1 MRTKLRNE
9 ALSQAN
15 NKKKNIDEIDY
26 QRLARKMHK
35 GYFSKPK

>member
-15 NKKKNIDEIDY
+15 NKKNNIDEINY
-26 QRLARKMHK
+26 QRLA
-35 GYFSKPK
+35 

>member
-9 ALSQAN
+9 PLSEAN
-15 NKKKNIDEIDY
+15 NKKKKIDEINY
-26 QRLARKMHK
+26 QRLAQKMHK